1 MSDNGSRK
9 YRRFAG
15 YDYARGGA
23 MFATVALADRR
34 VRLFGQVD
42 HEKMVCSRAGEIAV
56 ADFREACAKF
66 AGKIRVHRWVLM
78 PDHFHVRFSWPAG
91 LTDPVKT
98 IGAFIGRFK
107 QMSQWHIAGRDP
119 IIWEKNYH
127 DFISM
132 SARMNRA
139 IDAYIDNNALKWW
152 LMKCDSSLMRVCE
165 PFPMPE
171 FGDDEIWRAV
181 GNAELLDVPKL
192 VALRVSRNVPA
203 SALPQVVD
211 ACVKAAERKGY
222 VYASTFYSPGE
233 HAVFRALVARSDAC
247 MIRLIPTF
255 MDLAYRPQGDEP
267 RLFAAKRLLVLSR
280 MRDPEEPPRRGEL
293 LGLND
298 LCGRLAVASG
308 GGKSVYVK
316 LVNGRLTY
324 MTGGSST

>member
-1 MSDNGSRK
+1 MCRIEVVRGGEKEIQGDWLISLLHGVVKKMSDNGSRK

-91 LTDPVKT
+91 LMDPVKT

-119 IIWEKNYH
+119 IIWEKN
-127 DFISM
+127 
-132 SARMNRA
+132 
-139 IDAYIDNNALKWW
+139 
-152 LMKCDSSLMRVCE
+152 
-165 PFPMPE
+165 
-171 FGDDEIWRAV
+171 
-181 GNAELLDVPKL
+181 
-192 VALRVSRNVPA
+192 
-203 SALPQVVD
+203 
-211 ACVKAAERKGY
+211 Y

-298 LCGRLAVASG
+298 LCGRLAVASE

>member
-9 YRRFAG
+9 YRRFAD
-15 YDYARGGA
+15 YDYERGGA
-23 MFATVALADRR
+23 MFVTTALADRR

-78 PDHFHVRFSWPAG
+78 PEHFHVRFSWPAG
-91 LTDPVKT
+91 LEDPVKT

-107 QMSQWHIAGRDP
+107 QMSQWHIAGREP
-119 IIWEKNYH
+119 IIWERNYH
-127 DFISM
+127 DFICM
-132 SARMNRA
+132 SERMNRT

-152 LMKCDSSLMRVCE
+152 LMKCDSSLMHVQE

-171 FGDDEIWRAV
+171 FSGDEIWRAV
-181 GNAELLDVPKL
+181 GAADLLDAPKI
-192 VALRVSRNVPA
+192 VALRISRSVPA
-203 SALPQVVD
+203 AGIPQIVD

-233 HAVFRALVARSDAC
+233 HAVFHALAARPEAR

-255 MDLAYRPQGDEP
+255 MDLAYRPHGDEP

-293 LGLND
+293 LELND
-298 LCGRLAVASG
+298 LCGRLARASE
-308 GGKSVYVK
+308 GGKTVYAKSVGGKVAY
-316 LVNGRLTY
+316 LT
-324 MTGGSST
+324 